1 MGVIFKMIYVKKKRK
16 RKITDRIF
24 FYLVFFVIIIYMIG
38 YCTRFFSRKKI
49 DTTLVKFVDF
59 DKSKI
64 FDGIIIRNEKVYKA
78 KKNGLIYFVLHNN
91 DYAKKNSLVCVIED
105 KKANDD
111 LMDELSQVNNN
122 IIDVQKKR
130 IDMSIFK
137 NDIKKAN
144 DNLKDIVDKNM
155 FVLSQAKNN
164 KKINGVLDLIEKNLE
179 IRNQI
184 LLTENRGE
192 IKEMDDE
199 KNELEK
205 KIKNNICN
213 LNSEDAGLVSYFID
227 GLENNFLLDKL
238 ESLTF
243 ENINIKAQAK
253 EINNNSFVNAGE
265 NIFKIIEDNN
275 WYIACR
281 IKNKYIKDLK
291 ENDWKIIY
299 LKQDNNFVEVEFMV
313 YKILAKN
320 KSESILILKSD
331 KFMHDFVDVRNI
343 KFKLEDNKKHGYKIL
358 NKSIVAKNL
367 FKIEKEFVYK
377 DEFYYVIK
385 KAGEN
390 NKVKVKIYDE
400 DENYFYV
407 ESDEVKIKDV
417 LVKENDKKDKF
428 VINDVKKIRG
438 VYLANNGIAEFKK
451 INFDGDL
458 KNDFVVLDE
467 KLNPEIKIYDM
478 IVLNAENI
486 IDGEKIMD

>member
-1 MGVIFKMIYVKKKRK
+1 MIYVKKKRK

-49 DTTLVKFVDF
+49 DTTLVKFIDF

-105 KKANDD
+105 
-111 LMDELSQVNNN
+111 
-122 IIDVQKKR
+122 
-130 IDMSIFK
+130 
-137 NDIKKAN
+137 KKAN

-213 LNSEDAGLVSYFID
+213 LNSEEAGLVSYFID

-238 ESLTF
+238 DILTF

-291 ENDWKIIY
+291 ESDWKIIY
-299 LKQDNNFVEVEFMV
+299 LKQDNNFVEVEFMI

-331 KFMHDFVDVRNI
+331 KFMHEFVDVRNI

-367 FKIEKEFVYK
+367 FKIKKEFVYK

-417 LVKENDKKDKF
+417 LVKENDKKDEF

>member
-1 MGVIFKMIYVKKKRK
+1 MIYVKKKRK
-16 RKITDRIF
+16 RKIMDRIF
-24 FYLVFFVIIIYMIG
+24 FYLIFFVIIVYMIG

-49 DTTLVKFVDF
+49 DTMLVKFIDF

-105 KKANDD
+105 KKANDN
-111 LMDELSQVNNN
+111 LMDELSQ
-122 IIDVQKKR
+122 D
-130 IDMSIFK
+130 
-137 NDIKKAN
+137 
-144 DNLKDIVDKNM
+144 
-155 FVLSQAKNN
+155 
-164 KKINGVLDLIEKNLE
+164 KKINSVLDLIEKNLE

-213 LNSEDAGLVSYFID
+213 LNSEEAGLVSYFID

-238 ESLTF
+238 DILTF

-253 EINNNSFVNAGE
+253 EINNNSFVNAGD
-265 NIFKIIEDNN
+265 NVFKIIEDNN

-367 FKIEKEFVYK
+367 FKIKKEFVYK
-377 DEFYYVIK
+377 DEFFYVMK
-385 KAGEN
+385 KTGEN

-407 ESDEVKIKDV
+407 ESDGLKIRNV
-417 LVKENDKKDKF
+417 LVKENGKKDKF
-428 VINDVKKIRG
+428 VINDVKKTRG